1 MVGPTIAR
9 PGSIEIRGTAKFA
22 AAHAALT
29 VFASAGITSAGLTVT
44 SPGK

>member
-9 PGSIEIRGTAKFA
+9 PGSIEICGTAKFE

-29 VFASAGITSAGLTVT
+29 VFAKAGIISDGLTVT